1 MGRRW
6 LTVVVV
12 CLASTGAGVTALASL
27 RLDREL
33 SVGTVRIF
41 SDPGHRGALD
51 LYVPLVDWGVRFG
64 GVRAPVRL
72 RVDVQRVDRDAAVS
86 VAREGAGSPR
96 VIARV
101 KRDARNAIASYLRIL
116 VALVFGCALGFGL
129 HRRAGPARR
138 GAAAPAGRDRGGGD
152 RARAGR
158 RDHRPAAAARR
169 PRHARVLRP
178 RPGHPARAARGR
190 VGRGE
195 RQRAHGGARRPDRR
209 ASRGWSPTPA
219 GRATLGGRPQIT
231 VASDLHNNLLAVPA
245 LQRVARGTPLF
256 FVGDL
261 TDRGTPL
268 EAQLTSGIL
277 HAGTRLVFVTGNHD
291 SDSEAQ
297 ELADDGA
304 IVLTEHG
311 RLLRGGRYGPMV
323 VRVAGLRVAGY
334 GDPFRRRRARGY
346 VAARHRCPR
355 RRRRS
360 RTCSPSG
367 WPAWRTR
374 STSSWSTSRRWRPRR
389 IDALRRDPPSHPIVL
404 LVGHTHSADIS
415 IDPRLHAA
423 QRRDGRRRRHGQPQ
437 RGGEDRRG
445 ADDLRHRR
453 RRSRRWRPTSWRSIR
468 ATDRRRRSASGS
480 TSRPRSKVANSVDRP
495 SRRARRAL

>member
-12 CLASTGAGVTALASL
+12 CLASAGAGVTALASL

-86 VAREGAGSPR
+86 LAREGAGSPR
-96 VIARV
+96 VLARV

-129 HRRAGPARR
+129 IVALALR
-138 GAAAPAGRDRGGGD
+138 GAGLPLLPGAIAAGATALALGVAIIVLLPPRGDLGTPEYYAHGPDIPRALRAVESAEASANVLTEELDGQIVGLARLVAAPAD
-152 RARAGR
+152 
-158 RDHRPAAAARR
+158 
-169 PRHARVLRP
+169 
-178 RPGHPARAARGR
+178 
-190 VGRGE
+190 
-195 RQRAHGGARRPDRR
+195 
-209 ASRGWSPTPA
+209 
-219 GRATLGGRPQIT
+219 RATLGGRPQIT

-268 EAQLTSGIL
+268 ESQLTSGIL
-277 HAGTRLVFVTGNHD
+277 RAGTRLVFVTGNHD

-346 VAARHRCPR
+346 VQQGALPAPSAA
-355 RRRRS
+355 S

-367 WPAWRTR
+367 WPACRTR
-374 STSSWSTSRRWRPRR
+374 STSSWSTSPRWP
-389 IDALRRDPPSHPIVL
+389 
-404 LVGHTHSADIS
+404 
-415 IDPRLHAA
+415 
-423 QRRDGRRRRHGQPQ
+423 
-437 RGGEDRRG
+437 
-445 ADDLRHRR
+445 R
-453 RRSRRWRPTSWRSIR
+453 RRSTRCAASRRRTRSCCSSATRTARTSRSI
-468 ATDRRRRSASGS
+468 ATSRCSTAGRSAPAGPATSARGRRSAWRGMTYATGGAFAPLAADLVEIDPGNGS
-480 TSRPRSKVANSVDRP
+480 ATAKRFRLDEPPAVEGRK
-495 SRRARRAL
+495 

>member
-1 MGRRW
+1 MARRW

-12 CLASTGAGVTALASL
+12 CLASAGAGVTALASL

-41 SDPGHRGALD
+41 SDPGHHGALD

-101 KRDARNAIASYLRIL
+101 KRDARNARNAIASYLRIL

-129 HRRAGPARR
+129 IVALALR
-138 GAAAPAGRDRGGGD
+138 GAGLALLPGVIAAGASAVALAVAIIVLLPPRGDLGT
-152 RARAGR
+152 
-158 RDHRPAAAARR
+158 P
-169 PRHARVLRP
+169 
-178 RPGHPARAARGR
+178 
-190 VGRGE
+190 E
-195 RQRAHGGARRPDRR
+195 YYAHGPDIPRALRAVESAEASANVLTEELDGQIVGLARLVTDPADR
-209 ASRGWSPTPA
+209 T
-219 GRATLGGRPQIT
+219 TLGGRPQIT

-291 SDSEAQ
+291 SDSEVQ

-346 VAARHRCPR
+346 IQQGTLPAPSAAEQNLFAEWLAGVQDKVDVVMVHE
-355 RRRRS
+355 
-360 RTCSPSG
+360 
-367 WPAWRTR
+367 PALAAKA
-374 STSSWSTSRRWRPRR
+374 
-389 IDALRRDPPSHPIVL
+389 IDALRRDPPSHPL
-404 LVGHTHSADIS
+404 MMLVGHTHRAEININRDFTLLNGGTVGAGGTGNLNEGSKIGVARMTYATGGSFTPLAADLVE
-415 IDPRLHAA
+415 IDPGNGSATAKRFRLDESPAIP
-423 QRRDGRRRRHGQPQ
+423 GR
-437 RGGEDRRG
+437 
-445 ADDLRHRR
+445 
-453 RRSRRWRPTSWRSIR
+453 
-468 ATDRRRRSASGS
+468 
-480 TSRPRSKVANSVDRP
+480 K
-495 SRRARRAL
+495 

>member
-12 CLASTGAGVTALASL
+12 CLASCGAGVTALAAL

-64 GVRAPVRL
+64 GVRVPVRL

-86 VAREGAGSPR
+86 IAREGAGSPR

-101 KRDARNAIASYLRIL
+101 KRDATDAIASYVRIL
-116 VALVFGCALGFGL
+116 VAVVFGCALCFGL
-129 HRRAGPARR
+129 IVALALR
-138 GAAAPAGRDRGGGD
+138 GAGLPLVPGAIAAGTT
-152 RARAGR
+152 
-158 RDHRPAAAARR
+158 AAALAVAIIVLLPPRGDLGTPEYYAHGPDIPRALRAVESAEASANVLTEELDGQIVGLARLVTA
-169 PRHARVLRP
+169 P
-178 RPGHPARAARGR
+178 
-190 VGRGE
+190 GE
-195 RQRAHGGARRPDRR
+195 REP
-209 ASRGWSPTPA
+209 
-219 GRATLGGRPQIT
+219 LGGRPQIT

-268 EAQLTSGIL
+268 ESQLTSGIMR
-277 HAGTRLVFVTGNHD
+277 AGTRLVFVTGNHD

-304 IVLTEHG
+304 IVLTERG

-346 VAARHRCPR
+346 VQQGTLPAPSLAEQNLFADWLARLEDKVDVVLVHEPALAAK
-355 RRRRS
+355 
-360 RTCSPSG
+360 
-367 WPAWRTR
+367 A
-374 STSSWSTSRRWRPRR
+374 
-389 IDALRRDPPSHPIVL
+389 IENLRRDPPSHPIVL
-404 LVGHTHSADIS
+404 LVGHTHRADIRIDRDFTVLNGGTVGAGGTGNLNEGAKIGVARMTYAIGGAFAPLAADLVE
-415 IDPRLHAA
+415 IDPGNGSATAKRFRL
-423 QRRDGRRRRHGQPQ
+423 
-437 RGGEDRRG
+437 
-445 ADDLRHRR
+445 DD
-453 RRSRRWRPTSWRSIR
+453 PDQIE
-468 ATDRRRRSASGS
+468 
-480 TSRPRSKVANSVDRP
+480 
-495 SRRARRAL
+495 ARK

>member
-12 CLASTGAGVTALASL
+12 CLASCGAGVTALAAL

-33 SVGTVRIF
+33 SVGSVRIF

-86 VAREGAGSPR
+86 IAREGAGSPR

-101 KRDARNAIASYLRIL
+101 KRDATHAIASYLRIL
-116 VALVFGCALGFGL
+116 VALVFGCALAFGL
-129 HRRAGPARR
+129 LVALALR
-138 GAAAPAGRDRGGGD
+138 GAGLPFLPGAIAAGGSAVALAVAIIVLLPPRGDLGT
-152 RARAGR
+152 
-158 RDHRPAAAARR
+158 P
-169 PRHARVLRP
+169 
-178 RPGHPARAARGR
+178 
-190 VGRGE
+190 E
-195 RQRAHGGARRPDRR
+195 YYAHGPDIPRALRAVESAESSANVLTEELDGQIVGLARLVTD
-209 ASRGWSPTPA
+209 PA

-311 RLLRGGRYGPMV
+311 RLLRGGRFGPMV

-346 VAARHRCPR
+346 VQQGALPAPSAAEQNLFVEWLRGLEDKVDVVMVHE
-355 RRRRS
+355 
-360 RTCSPSG
+360 
-367 WPAWRTR
+367 PALAANA
-374 STSSWSTSRRWRPRR
+374 
-389 IDALRRDPPSHPIVL
+389 IDELRRDPPSHPIVL
-404 LVGHTHSADIS
+404 LVGHTHGAAIS
-415 IDPRLHAA
+415 IDRDFTVLNGGTVGAGGTGNLGDKAKIGVARLTYATGGAFAPLAA
-423 QRRDGRRRRHGQPQ
+423 
-437 RGGEDRRG
+437 
-445 ADDLRHRR
+445 DLVEIDPGNG
-453 RRSRRWRPTSWRSIR
+453 S
-468 ATDRRRRSASGS
+468 AT
-480 TSRPRSKVANSVDRP
+480 
-495 SRRARRAL
+495 ARRFRLDESPEIEGRKER

>member
-1 MGRRW
+1 
-6 LTVVVV
+6 
-12 CLASTGAGVTALASL
+12 VTALAAL

-72 RVDVQRVDRDAAVS
+72 RVDVQRIDRDAAVS

-101 KRDARNAIASYLRIL
+101 KRDATDAIASYLRIL
-116 VALVFGCALGFGL
+116 VAVVFGCALGFGL
-129 HRRAGPARR
+129 IVALALR
-138 GAAAPAGRDRGGGD
+138 GAGLPLLPGAIAAGGTAVALALAIIVLLPPRGDLGTPEYYAHGPD
-152 RARAGR
+152 IPRALRAVESAESSASVLTEELDGQIVGL
-158 RDHRPAAAARR
+158 ARLVTA
-169 PRHARVLRP
+169 P
-178 RPGHPARAARGR
+178 
-190 VGRGE
+190 GE
-195 RQRAHGGARRPDRR
+195 RAP
-209 ASRGWSPTPA
+209 
-219 GRATLGGRPQIT
+219 LGGRPQIT

-304 IVLTEHG
+304 IVLTERG
-311 RLLRGGRYGPMV
+311 RLLGGGRFGPIV

-346 VAARHRCPR
+346 VQQGALPAPSMAEQNLFAEWLAKLRDKVDVVMVHEPALAAK
-355 RRRRS
+355 
-360 RTCSPSG
+360 
-367 WPAWRTR
+367 A
-374 STSSWSTSRRWRPRR
+374 
-389 IDALRRDPPSHPIVL
+389 IEDLRRDPPSHPIVM
-404 LVGHTHSADIS
+404 LVGHTHRADIGIDRDFTVLNGGTVGAGGTGNLGDKAKIGVARLTYAVGGAFAPLAADLVE
-415 IDPRLHAA
+415 IDPGNGSATAKRFRL
-423 QRRDGRRRRHGQPQ
+423 
-437 RGGEDRRG
+437 
-445 ADDLRHRR
+445 DDPDL
-453 RRSRRWRPTSWRSIR
+453 TE
-468 ATDRRRRSASGS
+468 
-480 TSRPRSKVANSVDRP
+480 
-495 SRRARRAL
+495 ARKER

>member
-1 MGRRW
+1 MARRW

-12 CLASTGAGVTALASL
+12 CLASAGAGVTALASL

-64 GVRAPVRL
+64 GVRVPVRL

-129 HRRAGPARR
+129 IVALALR
-138 GAAAPAGRDRGGGD
+138 GAGLPLLPGAIAAGATALALGVAIIVLLPPRGDLGTPEYYAHGPDIPRALRAVESAEASANVLTEELDGQIVGLARLVTAPAD
-152 RARAGR
+152 
-158 RDHRPAAAARR
+158 
-169 PRHARVLRP
+169 
-178 RPGHPARAARGR
+178 
-190 VGRGE
+190 
-195 RQRAHGGARRPDRR
+195 
-209 ASRGWSPTPA
+209 
-219 GRATLGGRPQIT
+219 RATLGGRPQIT

-334 GDPFRRRRARGY
+334 GDPVPPPARARLRPARN
-346 VAARHRCPR
+346 AARALGGRAEPVR
-355 RRRRS
+355 RVA
-360 RTCSPSG
+360 G
-367 WPAWRTR
+367 
-374 STSSWSTSRRWRPRR
+374 RP
-389 IDALRRDPPSHPIVL
+389 
-404 LVGHTHSADIS
+404 GG
-415 IDPRLHAA
+415 
-423 QRRDGRRRRHGQPQ
+423 QGRRRHGPRAGAGREGDRCAAPRPADASDRDARRPHAP
-437 RGGEDRRG
+437 RG
-445 ADDLRHRR
+445 HRASIATSR
-453 RRSRRWRPTSWRSIR
+453 CSTAGRSAPAGR
-468 ATDRRRRSASGS
+468 ATSTRGRRSAWRG
-480 TSRPRSKVANSVDRP
+480 
-495 SRRARRAL
+495 

>member
-1 MGRRW
+1 MARRW

-12 CLASTGAGVTALASL
+12 CLASAGAGVTALASL

-129 HRRAGPARR
+129 HRGARAARR
-138 GAAAPAGRDRGGGD
+138 GPAAAAGRDRGGGD
-152 RARAGR
+152 GARAGASRSSSCCR
-158 RDHRPAAAARR
+158 RAATSARPSTTPTARTSRARCARSSR
-169 PRHARVLRP
+169 PRRAPTCSPRSSTARSS
-178 RPGHPARAARGR
+178 
-190 VGRGE
+190 
-195 RQRAHGGARRPDRR
+195 

-219 GRATLGGRPQIT
+219 ERTTLGGRPQIT

-346 VAARHRCPR
+346 VQQGTLPA
-355 RRRRS
+355 
-360 RTCSPSG
+360 PSVAEQNLFAE
-367 WPAWRTR
+367 WLAAWRTR
-374 STSSWSTSRRWRPRR
+374 STSSWSTSRRWP
-389 IDALRRDPPSHPIVL
+389 
-404 LVGHTHSADIS
+404 
-415 IDPRLHAA
+415 
-423 QRRDGRRRRHGQPQ
+423 
-437 RGGEDRRG
+437 
-445 ADDLRHRR
+445 R
-453 RRSRRWRPTSWRSIR
+453 RRSMRCA
-468 ATDRRRRSASGS
+468 ATRRRIRS
-480 TSRPRSKVANSVDRP
+480 
-495 SRRARRAL
+495 

>member
-51 LYVPLVDWGVRFG
+51 LYVPLVDWGVRFH
-64 GVRAPVRL
+64 GVRVPVRL

-86 VAREGAGSPR
+86 IAREGAGSPR

-116 VALVFGCALGFGL
+116 VAVVFGCALGFGL
-129 HRRAGPARR
+129 LVALALR
-138 GAAAPAGRDRGGGD
+138 GAGLPLLPGSI
-152 RARAGR
+152 
-158 RDHRPAAAARR
+158 AAAGTAVALAVAIIVLLP
-169 PRHARVLRP
+169 PRGDLGTP
-178 RPGHPARAARGR
+178 
-190 VGRGE
+190 E
-195 RQRAHGGARRPDRR
+195 YYAHGPDIPRALRAVESAESSASVLTEELDGQIVGLARLVTD
-209 ASRGWSPTPA
+209 PA
-219 GRATLGGRPQIT
+219 DRATLGGRPQIT

-268 EAQLTSGIL
+268 EAQLTRGIL
-277 HAGTRLVFVTGNHD
+277 RAGTRLVFVTGNHD

-304 IVLTEHG
+304 IVLTERG

-334 GDPFRRRRARGY
+334 GDPFRRRRARGLR
-346 VAARHRCPR
+346 AARCPPGAQHGRAEPVR
-355 RRRRS
+355 RVAH
-360 RTCSPSG
+360 G
-367 WPAWRTR
+367 
-374 STSSWSTSRRWRPRR
+374 PR
-389 IDALRRDPPSHPIVL
+389 
-404 LVGHTHSADIS
+404 G
-415 IDPRLHAA
+415 
-423 QRRDGRRRRHGQPQ
+423 QGRRRHGP
-437 RGGEDRRG
+437 RARAGGEGDRG
-445 ADDLRHRR
+445 AAPRPAVAPDRAARRPHPPCRDLGWIATSRCSTAG
-453 RRSRRWRPTSWRSIR
+453 RSAPAGR
-468 ATDRRRRSASGS
+468 ATWATTRRSAWRG
-480 TSRPRSKVANSVDRP
+480 
-495 SRRARRAL
+495 

>member
-12 CLASTGAGVTALASL
+12 CLASAGAGVTALASL

-129 HRRAGPARR
+129 IVALALR
-138 GAAAPAGRDRGGGD
+138 GAGLPLLPGAIAAGATALALGVAIIVALPPRGDLGTPEYYAHGPDIPRALRAVESAEASANVLTEELDGQIVGLARLVTAPAD
-152 RARAGR
+152 
-158 RDHRPAAAARR
+158 
-169 PRHARVLRP
+169 
-178 RPGHPARAARGR
+178 
-190 VGRGE
+190 
-195 RQRAHGGARRPDRR
+195 
-209 ASRGWSPTPA
+209 
-219 GRATLGGRPQIT
+219 RATLGGRPQIT
-231 VASDLHNNLLAVPA
+231 VVSDLHNNLLAVPA

-346 VAARHRCPR
+346 GTPYPPTLPTPSAAQQNLFAEWLAGLEDKVDVVMVHE
-355 RRRRS
+355 
-360 RTCSPSG
+360 
-367 WPAWRTR
+367 PALAAKA
-374 STSSWSTSRRWRPRR
+374 
-389 IDALRRDPPSHPIVL
+389 IDALRRNPPTHPIVL
-404 LVGHTHSADIS
+404 LVGHTHRADIGIDRDFTLLNGGTVGAGGTGNLS
-415 IDPRLHAA
+415 EGAKIGVARMTYSTAGSFAPLAADLVEIDPGNGSATAKRFRLDEPPAIE
-423 QRRDGRRRRHGQPQ
+423 GR
-437 RGGEDRRG
+437 
-445 ADDLRHRR
+445 
-453 RRSRRWRPTSWRSIR
+453 
-468 ATDRRRRSASGS
+468 
-480 TSRPRSKVANSVDRP
+480 K
-495 SRRARRAL
+495 

>member
-12 CLASTGAGVTALASL
+12 CLASAGAGVTALASL

-64 GVRAPVRL
+64 GVRVPVRL

-86 VAREGAGSPR
+86 IAREGAGSPR

-101 KRDARNAIASYLRIL
+101 KRDATNAIASYLRIL
-116 VALVFGCALGFGL
+116 VAVVFGCALGFGL
-129 HRRAGPARR
+129 IVALALR
-138 GAAAPAGRDRGGGD
+138 GAGLPLLPGAIAAGATAVALAVAIIVLLPPRGDLGTPEYYAHGPD
-152 RARAGR
+152 IPRALRAVESAEASANVLTEELDGQIVGL
-158 RDHRPAAAARR
+158 ARLVTA
-169 PRHARVLRP
+169 P
-178 RPGHPARAARGR
+178 
-190 VGRGE
+190 GE
-195 RQRAHGGARRPDRR
+195 RAP
-209 ASRGWSPTPA
+209 
-219 GRATLGGRPQIT
+219 LGGRPQIT

-268 EAQLTSGIL
+268 ESQLTSGIL
-277 HAGTRLVFVTGNHD
+277 RAGTRLVFVTGNHD

-297 ELADDGA
+297 ELANDGA
-304 IVLTEHG
+304 IVLTERG
-311 RLLRGGRYGPMV
+311 RLLRDGRLGPVV

-346 VAARHRCPR
+346 VQQGTLPA
-355 RRRRS
+355 
-360 RTCSPSG
+360 PSVAEQKLFAEWLKG
-367 WPAWRTR
+367 LEDKVDVVMVHEPALAVQG
-374 STSSWSTSRRWRPRR
+374 
-389 IDALRRDPPSHPIVL
+389 IEALRRDPPSHPIVM
-404 LVGHTHSADIS
+404 LVGHTHHADIEIDRDLTVLNGGTVGAGGTGNLDEGAKIGVARLTYETGGAFAPLAADLVE
-415 IDPRLHAA
+415 IDP
-423 QRRDGRRRRHGQPQ
+423 GNG
-437 RGGEDRRG
+437 
-445 ADDLRHRR
+445 
-453 RRSRRWRPTSWRSIR
+453 S
-468 ATDRRRRSASGS
+468 AT
-480 TSRPRSKVANSVDRP
+480 
-495 SRRARRAL
+495 ARRFRLDDPSTVEARK